1 MQSWMNSIFGPMVN
15 TVDNGDGTLLLDFG
29 QSNPGCQSS
38 SFILAER
45 VQSSAEYFNITNNG
59 DPASITVY
67 DLNTNIVQLL
77 NVDGGDV
84 VNLVEFTQNSYDLSI
99 SSESRIIWILDFRC
113 ENVSCLIVFFLNCR
127 LLWEIDYRQT
137 IVSFMKSRINCFK
150 LEMRRRAPSH
160 KVRPIISLVA

>member
-1 MQSWMNSIFGPMVN
+1 MLGPMVS

-67 DLNTNIVQLL
+67 DLDSKTVQLL
-77 NVDGGDV
+77 SVDDGDG
-84 VNLVEFTQNSYDLSI
+84 VNLVQFTQNSYDLSI
-99 SSESRIIWILDFRC
+99 SSESRIICILDF
-113 ENVSCLIVFFLNCR
+113 
-127 LLWEIDYRQT
+127 
-137 IVSFMKSRINCFK
+137 
-150 LEMRRRAPSH
+150 
-160 KVRPIISLVA
+160 